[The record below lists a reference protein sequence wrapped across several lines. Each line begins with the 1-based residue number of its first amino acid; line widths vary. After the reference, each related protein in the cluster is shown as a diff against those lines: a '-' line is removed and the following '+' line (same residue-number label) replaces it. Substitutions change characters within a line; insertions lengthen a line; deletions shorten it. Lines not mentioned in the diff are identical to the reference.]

1 MIWTVFEE
9 QPKAKDTLVISLKE
23 GLIATSKATANLV
36 FGDLLN
42 AIRKPETVQREPL
55 TTLVTDVSRGLIA
68 LFGANSGG
76 ALRLKNW
83 LEQASSQTDEVF
95 TREIAIRELREF
107 FPMQLEIDTTVY
119 SLWALDEV
127 DHLLQKGISNWSSRS
142 VGVTPST
149 SRTSIASSP
158 THSRPANPY
167 SARMSYTERARMGQ
181 L

>member
-1 MIWTVFEE
+1 MLWTVFYE

-42 AIRKPETVQREPL
+42 AIRKPEAVQRAPL

-83 LEQASSQTDEVF
+83 LDQAGSQTDDVF
-95 TREIAIRELREF
+95 TREVAVRELREF
-107 FPMQLEIDTTVY
+107 FPMQLEVDATVY
-119 SLWALDEV
+119 SLWALDEI
-127 DHLLQKGISNWSSRS
+127 DHLLKKGISNWSSRPE
-142 VGVTPST
+142 GVTPST
-149 SRTSIASSP
+149 SRISIASSP
-158 THSRPANPY
+158 THSRPSNPY
-167 SARMSYTERARMGQ
+167 SARLSYTVRARMGQ